1 MSNAINKR
9 GANFPNGLNNSE
21 RDSIFSGLPI
31 GCNPADYI
39 IYHNDFTDFDA
50 NQWKL
55 RKVETGGASS
65 TAAIKNV
72 RGGALELTTDN
83 ANGDL
88 VALSLKGDAGGTTG
102 INSFELRPDK
112 YLAVQAKFRIEGTG
126 ATLKNTK
133 VWLGLADSSNF
144 DSMAEDNA
152 GSVNDSF
159 GFFCWSFINTAFSG
173 DFIMHICQQTTVPFM
188 TVGNGGE
195 SPTDDIAP
203 NKDINL
209 HLSYREN
216 RGLRSAG
223 DRMGGAQRGA
233 SGTFWRSTY
242 PDPLNL
248 RAPLLSGYHNDISG
262 SIVGPGKYNWYV
274 TSVDQAGGQP
284 RPTANVPQG
293 LMTPCIFIGNV
304 ANAGNQ
310 CKLIVDSFTVIQER

>member
-1 MSNAINKR
+1 VSNAVDKR

-21 RDSIFSGLPI
+21 RGSIFSGLPI

-39 IYHNDFTDFDA
+39 VYHNDFTDFDV
-50 NQWKL
+50 NQWKV
-55 RKVETGGASS
+55 RKVEAGGASS

-88 VALSLKGDAGGTTG
+88 IALSLKGDAGGTTG
-102 INSFELRPDK
+102 INSFEFRPDK

-133 VWLGLADSSNF
+133 VWIGLADSTNF
-144 DSMAEDNA
+144 DTMAADA
-152 GSVNDSF
+152 GGSVNDSF
-159 GFFCWSFINTAFSG
+159 GFFCWSAINTAFLG
-173 DFIMHICQQTTVPFM
+173 TFFMHICQNTTVPFM

-195 SPTDDIAP
+195 SPTTDIDV
-203 NKDINL
+203 NKDISL

-223 DRMGGAQRGA
+223 DRMGGATKSV
-233 SGTFWRSTY
+233 SGFWRSAY
-242 PDPLNL
+242 PDLLNL
-248 RAPLLSGYHNDISG
+248 RAPFLSGYHNDISG
-262 SIVGPGKYNWYV
+262 QIKGPGKNNWYV
-274 TSVDQAGGQP
+274 TSVDQAAGQP

-293 LMTPCIFIGNV
+293 LMTPCIFLGNV

-310 CKLIVDSFTVIQER
+310 TKLIIDSFTVIQER

>member
-1 MSNAINKR
+1 MSNAVNKR

-21 RDSIFSGLPI
+21 RDSVFAGLPI
-31 GCNPADYI
+31 GCNPSDYI
-39 IYHNDFTDFDA
+39 VYHNDFTDFDV
-50 NQWKL
+50 NQWKV

-83 ANGDL
+83 AAGDL

-133 VWLGLADSSNF
+133 VWLGLADSANF
-144 DSMAEDNA
+144 DAMVADNA
-152 GSVNDSF
+152 GPVQDSY
-159 GFFCWSFINTAFSG
+159 GFMCWSYINTAFLG
-173 DFIMHICQQTTVPFM
+173 NFFMHICQNTTTPFM

-195 SPTDDIAP
+195 SPTTDIDV
-203 NKDINL
+203 NKDISL
-209 HLSYREN
+209 HLAYREN

-223 DRMGGAQRGA
+223 DRMGGATKSV
-233 SGTFWRSTY
+233 SGFWSSSY
-242 PDPLNL
+242 PDILNL
-248 RAPLLSGYHNDISG
+248 RAPLLSAYHNDISG
-262 SIVGPGKYNWYV
+262 QIKGPGKNNWYI

-284 RPTANVPQG
+284 RPAANVPTG
-293 LMTPCIFIGNV
+293 LMTPCIFLGNHT
-304 ANAGNQ
+304 NAGNQ
-310 CKLIVDSFTVIQER
+310 CKLIVDSFTIIQER